1 MWRLKI
7 KISRQFIVVCSV
19 STHARTQWMLE
30 VTRGNLF
37 LPPTVWV
44 QRIEPR
50 PSGLAVSAFP
60 CLESCQTPPL
70 KLSDYVFVCPS
81 VHSCMYVCISDNQPF
96 TRLNLRWQW
105 RVWKR
110 KAELMNGK
118 EKNRISE
125 SSTLSLFFLN
135 ERKTRR
141 KSSPHIMW
149 LVWSCQAEGRQNW
162 GCRPAQPGSKDL
174 LLPATDSQSLCWAW
188 LSTHMNTECIT

>member
-1 MWRLKI
+1 MRGWLPAKWRLKI

-19 STHARTQWMLE
+19 STYARTQWMLE

-81 VHSCMYVCISDNQPF
+81 VHSCMYDVSERERQSWWMAKRIGSQ
-96 TRLNLRWQW
+96 
-105 RVWKR
+105 RVQHYR
-110 KAELMNGK
+110 Y
-118 EKNRISE
+118 
-125 SSTLSLFFLN
+125 FFLN

-188 LSTHMNTECIT
+188 LSTHMNTEFVT